1 MNLASGRKSE
11 IDQLSVRHWLDV
23 EIVLLVFTVD
33 VALEISMS
41 QQLMPHELKLVHLT
55 VVHRVRD
62 ELVFVVV
69 HQVIL
74 HEYLVELNHIIVE
87 IFRALKH

>member
-1 MNLASGRKSE
+1 M
-11 IDQLSVRHWLDV
+11 
-23 EIVLLVFTVD
+23 FTVD

-74 HEYLVELNHIIVE
+74 HEYLVELNHIIVD

>member
-1 MNLASGRKSE
+1 M
-11 IDQLSVRHWLDV
+11 
-23 EIVLLVFTVD
+23 FTVD

>member
-1 MNLASGRKSE
+1 M
-11 IDQLSVRHWLDV
+11 
-23 EIVLLVFTVD
+23 FTVD

-69 HQVIL
+69 HLVIL

>member
-1 MNLASGRKSE
+1 
-11 IDQLSVRHWLDV
+11 
-23 EIVLLVFTVD
+23 
-33 VALEISMS
+33 
-41 QQLMPHELKLVHLT
+41 MPHELKLVHLT

-87 IFRALKH
+87 IFGALKH

>member
-1 MNLASGRKSE
+1 M
-11 IDQLSVRHWLDV
+11 

>member
-87 IFRALKH
+87 IFRALNH